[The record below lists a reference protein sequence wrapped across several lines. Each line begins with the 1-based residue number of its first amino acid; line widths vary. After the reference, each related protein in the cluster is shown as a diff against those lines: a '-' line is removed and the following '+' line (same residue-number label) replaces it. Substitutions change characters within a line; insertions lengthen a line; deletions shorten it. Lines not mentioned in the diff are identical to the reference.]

1 MSGIGK
7 TRVALLLTFLFV
19 LLITAPA
26 MQASS
31 TGKPNSSSGC
41 GSCHGNSAGG
51 VTPQITGFPSSY
63 NPQQSYSLTIG
74 GTGTPAG
81 SNGGFSLTTNLG
93 TFSNPGNNAKIV
105 GNSATHSN
113 SNARSW
119 TVTWTSPSQGSGTA
133 VLDLAVNFV
142 NGDGNQSSADN
153 WATITASATEQQVS
167 NDPPLVSNLVI
178 SPSSPTKAS
187 GLQVSYTY
195 SDPNSDPESGTT
207 IRWIRDSQIVTALN
221 DLTSVSGASVTH
233 GQQWSVEITPSDGTD
248 FGTQVSTGPVTIANS
263 VPSAANPVI
272 NPVSPVESD
281 LLIVNYGYDDLDGD
295 LESGSQIQWFLDGSR
310 VSELDD
316 SNSVSSL
323 MTRSGD
329 SWHYTVSPSD
339 GIDIGSTVSCQP
351 VTIGSSNSIPTLLS
365 PVLSP
370 SSPTTSLSLSANW
383 LFDDDDGESE
393 ADFEVEWLLS
403 NIHQPAFDDLKMLPT
418 SATSKNDVWSFRAR
432 ASDGIDWSGWVT
444 SSSQTVINSL
454 PIASNITLNPN
465 PADSSSSL
473 TLSYQYSDDDGDM
486 ESGTNIKWY
495 RNGALQNQLTGNNL
509 VDTSEIQRGEVW
521 HAEVTPNDGSG
532 WGIDYQSN
540 QISISNSNPIVEVI
554 SINSSGTEF
563 TSLNE
568 LILSMQTSD
577 EDADQLV
584 TTIIWRRD
592 GFHIPALDG
601 LSSVPIQWLGIGQLW
616 LAEVTLDDGNGGI
629 IVQQS
634 AGVTIVNIQPVADF
648 SISQTVMTESY
659 NPLDAVLSSDADGE
673 IVGWFWEWEDINGAQ
688 TSSESAIEVILVLGV
703 TDVKLTVFDEY
714 GGTSDIIKSVNAI
727 DGPTVS
733 ACTID
738 VSNGMMTLTWDWDGQ
753 ATEFVVWRLANTD
766 SGGVSD
772 WARVATVNQS
782 TWSEPLTFSG
792 ESSYQVSVIIDGV
805 ENNRAVAGESQV
817 SVSLSA
823 DDMLSQEREDI
834 SSSAQL
840 VMLIL
845 FTLGAISAIGSA
857 TIERLFGGGS

>member
-1 MSGIGK
+1 MSSVSKI
-7 TRVALLLTFLFV
+7 RVALLLTFLFV
-19 LLITAPA
+19 LLVTTPA
-26 MQASS
+26 MQASIN
-31 TGKPNSSSGC
+31 GKPNSSSGC
-41 GSCHGNSAGG
+41 GSCHGNSGG
-51 VTPQITGFPSSY
+51 VTPQITGLPNSY
-63 NPQQSYSLTIG
+63 NPLQSYSLTIG
-74 GTGTPAG
+74 GTGTPTG

-93 TFSNPGNNAKIV
+93 SFSNPGTNAKIV

-119 TVTWTSPSQGSGTA
+119 TVTWTAPSQSSGTA
-133 VLDLAVNFV
+133 VLGLAVNFV
-142 NGDGNQSSADN
+142 NGDGTQNSADN
-153 WATITASATEQQVS
+153 WAAITASVTEQQVS
-167 NDPPLVSNLVI
+167 NDPPLVSNLVL

-221 DLTSVSGASVTH
+221 DLASVSSSSVAR
-233 GQQWSVEITPSDGTD
+233 GQQWSVEVTPSDGTD
-248 FGTQVSTGPVTIANS
+248 FGTQVSAGPVTIANS
-263 VPSAANPVI
+263 VPSAANPLI

-281 LLIVNYGYDDLDGD
+281 LLIADYSYNDLDGD
-295 LESGSQIQWFLDGSR
+295 GESGSQIRWFLDGIL

-316 SNSVSSL
+316 SVSVSSL

-329 SWHYTVSPSD
+329 SWHYTISPSD

-365 PVLSP
+365 PILSP
-370 SSPTTSLSLSANW
+370 SSPTTTLSLSASW

-393 ADFEVEWLLS
+393 MNFEVEWLLS
-403 NIHQPAFDDLKMLPT
+403 NIHQPAFDDLKTLPA
-418 SATSKNDVWSFRAR
+418 SATSKNDIWSFQAR
-432 ASDGIDWSGWVT
+432 VSDGIDWSGWVT

-454 PIASNITLNPN
+454 PTASNITLNPN

-495 RNGALQNQLTGNNL
+495 RNGDLQNQLTGNNL

-577 EDADQLV
+577 EDADQLT
-584 TTIIWRRD
+584 TTIMWRRD
-592 GFHIPALDG
+592 GFNVPALDG
-601 LSSVPIQWLGIGQLW
+601 LSTVPIQWLGIGQSW

-629 IVQQS
+629 IIQQS
-634 AGVTIVNIQPVADF
+634 DEVIIVNIQPVADF
-648 SISQTVMTESY
+648 SVSQTVMTESY

-673 IVGWFWEWEDINGAQ
+673 IVGWFWEWEDINGAH

-753 ATEFVVWRLANTD
+753 ATEFVVWRLANANSD
-766 SGGVSD
+766 GVSD

-782 TWSEPLTFSG
+782 SWSEPLTFSG
-792 ESSYQVSVIIDGV
+792 DSTYQVSVIIDGV

-823 DDMLSQEREDI
+823 DDMLSQERENI
-834 SSSAQL
+834 SGSAQL

-845 FTLGAISAIGSA
+845 FILGALLAIGSA
-857 TIERLFGGGS
+857 TIERLFGGDL

>member
-1 MSGIGK
+1 MSSVSKI
-7 TRVALLLTFLFV
+7 RVALLLTFLFV
-19 LLITAPA
+19 LLVTTPA
-26 MQASS
+26 MQASIN
-31 TGKPNSSSGC
+31 GKPNSSSGC
-41 GSCHGNSAGG
+41 GSCHGNSGG
-51 VTPQITGFPSSY
+51 VTPQITGLPNSY
-63 NPQQSYSLTIG
+63 NPLQSYSLTIG
-74 GTGTPAG
+74 GTGTPTG

-93 TFSNPGNNAKIV
+93 SFSNPGTNAKIV

-119 TVTWTSPSQGSGTA
+119 TVTWTAPSQSSGTA
-133 VLDLAVNFV
+133 VLGLAVNFV
-142 NGDGNQSSADN
+142 NGDGTQNSADN
-153 WATITASATEQQVS
+153 WAAITASVTEQQVS
-167 NDPPLVSNLVI
+167 NDPPLVSNLVL

-221 DLTSVSGASVTH
+221 DLASVSSSSVAR
-233 GQQWSVEITPSDGTD
+233 GQQWSVEVTPSDGTD
-248 FGTQVSTGPVTIANS
+248 FGTQVSAGPVTIANS
-263 VPSAANPVI
+263 VPSAANPLI

-281 LLIVNYGYDDLDGD
+281 LLIADYSYNDLDGD
-295 LESGSQIQWFLDGSR
+295 GESGSQIRWFLDGIL

-316 SNSVSSL
+316 SVSVSSL

-329 SWHYTVSPSD
+329 SWHYTISPSD

-365 PVLSP
+365 PILSP
-370 SSPTTSLSLSANW
+370 SSPTTTLSLSASW

-393 ADFEVEWLLS
+393 MNFEVEWLLS
-403 NIHQPAFDDLKMLPT
+403 NIHQPAFDDLKTLPA
-418 SATSKNDVWSFRAR
+418 SATSKNDIWSFQAR
-432 ASDGIDWSGWVT
+432 VSDGIDWSGWVT

-454 PIASNITLNPN
+454 PTASNITLNPN

-495 RNGALQNQLTGNNL
+495 RNGDLQNQLTGNNL

-577 EDADQLV
+577 EDADQLT
-584 TTIIWRRD
+584 TTIMWRRD
-592 GFHIPALDG
+592 GFNVPALDG
-601 LSSVPIQWLGIGQLW
+601 LSTVPIQWLGIGQSW

-629 IVQQS
+629 IIQQS
-634 AGVTIVNIQPVADF
+634 DEVIIVNIQPVADF
-648 SISQTVMTESY
+648 SVSQTVMTESY

-673 IVGWFWEWEDINGAQ
+673 IVGWFWEWEDINGAH

-753 ATEFVVWRLANTD
+753 ATEFVVWRLANANSD
-766 SGGVSD
+766 GVSD
-772 WARVATVNQS
+772 WARVAIVNQS
-782 TWSEPLTFSG
+782 SWSEPLTFSG
-792 ESSYQVSVIIDGV
+792 DSTYQVSVIIDGV

-823 DDMLSQEREDI
+823 DDMLSQERENI
-834 SSSAQL
+834 SGSAQL

-845 FTLGAISAIGSA
+845 FILGALLAIGSA
-857 TIERLFGGGS
+857 TIERLFGGDL